1 MKTLDIRVAFSAVDR
16 LTRPTENARRMMG
29 QLGDSIQ
36 RTQGAIK
43 NLERHARSFD
53 RAREAANKAG
63 NGIVRAQRQLSAL
76 QQIQR
81 AGTVLSDKQK
91 KLMNDLSLKLE
102 RLNEV
107 RAREVQRMRE
117 LGGELRRHGIALS
130 GSDNTIQQAIRR
142 TQQYND
148 QLERERQALARVT
161 QARQQYS
168 RAQETAGKLKT
179 VGLTAVGTAAAGGYA
194 AGRFLQPA
202 VSFGKEM
209 SRVQA
214 LTRIDKNSPQFKAL
228 REQALKLGSET
239 QFTAG
244 DAASGQAFLAMA
256 GFTPQAIQAALPG
269 VLNLATASGM
279 DLGQTADISSN
290 ILTQFGL
297 SADQMNRVGDTLAA
311 TFTRTNTD
319 LRGLGE
325 TMKYTGPVAASLGLS
340 LEQTAAM
347 TGLLGSMGIRGSDA
361 GTALRSSLSRLVNP
375 PKAAAKAL
383 KQLGVETQ
391 DAYGNMRP
399 MEDILYE
406 LYQATRK
413 YGNAAKVSFFS
424 DIAGQEAYVSLMSL
438 VEQAGEKN
446 LPRLTREIQAAN
458 GELEENARIMADNLD
473 GDLKSLNSAWEG
485 LRIRV
490 ADLVDGPLRSVT
502 QSFTRVIAKVTA
514 LAQAHPELTKQ
525 LLIAGGALLAAVA
538 AMGALSLAT
547 GVLMGPLAK
556 LRLGFALL
564 TGTSGLGRALPLL
577 TQLRGVLG
585 GPLGGIGGWRV
596 LFVGIT
602 SGAGRFAALL
612 GVVAGRLRGVQAGLG
627 ALRGGLLAAFTS
639 PGGALISLGRGIG
652 ILALRLSGLPAL
664 WGMVSGAVGAL
675 GGALGFLLSPV
686 GLVVAT
692 LVGAAV
698 LIWRHWDQLKA
709 VVGGFLSGLWQG
721 LTPLRE
727 AVAPLGPLFEYV
739 GQTIGRVWQWFVDL
753 FAPVS
758 TTKDE
763 LDKCTEAG
771 RTFGQKVGEFISNL
785 VTGPVTLLID
795 SLTRVLEKL
804 GLIPSAVERARKKAE
819 ELKQKELLNEKAA
832 MLLADVNVINPPQND
847 KDKKPPVPAPAATA
861 PLTGEN
867 TGTMRRLN
875 KIVDNTGGLLDEAKQ
890 AKKRTGPGDIIFK
903 NLPEALAVRGEWKE
917 ERFNRAASLLPGSVS
932 EPPVRLPQ
940 VPSVSVPSLPPLP
953 APPPVSVSPLISTTA
968 NVSPVVKP
976 VVSVN
981 NVPVIPPVVRPVLSG
996 NITPVVSPVI
1006 KPVMTHDVMPTFSPL
1021 MTPVM
1026 AAISRPVLEAVRELM
1041 LVIDAG
1047 IVRAPQPVSS
1057 VMAESVAPVIS
1068 PAIKPVMAGDVIP
1081 TLSPVIKPVVS
1092 GNIAPVMTPVVTAT
1106 SRPVVEAVRQPI
1118 SPASPRPR
1126 QSDPA
1131 PWGLTGE
1138 LHIHLHDVH
1147 TQNPRELAKMVGDA
1161 VRAEMERRIRQTV
1174 GSFRDRD

>member
-142 TQQYND
+142 TQQYNE
-148 QLERERQALARVT
+148 QLERERQTLARVT
-161 QARQQYS
+161 QARQQYF
-168 RAQETAGKLKT
+168 RAQEMAGKLKA
-179 VGLTAVGTAAAGGYA
+179 GGFTAVGTAAAGGYA

-538 AMGALSLAT
+538 ATGALSLAT
-547 GVLMGPLAK
+547 GVLLGPLAK

-727 AVAPLGPLFEYV
+727 AVAPLGPIFEYV

-785 VTGPVTLLID
+785 VTGPVTLLVD